1 VGQEVVAMAEMR
13 RGARAEVQGDGSVIF
28 YDAEGK
34 VRYRYP
40 PPAVVRAQEAR
51 EAAAAAGGFYVEPEH
66 MEALA
71 ELSAAQDDRGALRCI
86 GYVRSLVLR
95 WRQEQAGQT

>member
-1 VGQEVVAMAEMR
+1 MSYAHGEIQP
-13 RGARAEVQGDGSVIF
+13 DGSVIF

-40 PPAVVRAQEAR
+40 PLAAARAQEAR
-51 EAAAAAGGFYVEPEH
+51 EAAAAAGGLYVEPEH

-71 ELSAAQDDRGALRCI
+71 ELSAAQDARGALRCI
-86 GYVRSLVLR
+86 GYVRGLVLR
-95 WRQEQAGQT
+95 WRAQQAGQT